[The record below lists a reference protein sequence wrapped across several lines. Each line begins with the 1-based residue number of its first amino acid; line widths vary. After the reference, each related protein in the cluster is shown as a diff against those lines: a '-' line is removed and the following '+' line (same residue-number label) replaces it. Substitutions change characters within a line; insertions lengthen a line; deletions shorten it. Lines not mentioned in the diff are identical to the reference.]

1 MLRTEAES
9 SEAILFV
16 DGNRVSREML
26 YSEFEAILDGFV
38 PLPDMANQQVQGV
51 FVRID
56 PQLFI
61 TAAVFFRISFD
72 SEGHT
77 DKRWNVPLYQ
87 LADNAAKGPD
97 LGAGAIRLA
106 CRSQCSIAWHHQSM
120 WDPDM
125 TPGAN
130 NFVLL
135 KKSIKAN
142 RLGLLHEELPV
153 SPQQPEAINY
163 TRVLKDADQAK
174 DIESKISRQLKEK
187 YKKEFRD
194 HMARLLKEQR
204 LRILTLNS
212 KRKQQI
218 QQLQLEFQQR
228 VQGHNVELETKGK
241 EISQQVSR
249 NQELKE
255 TIDQQAVKIEGLREY
270 FEHKVKALQDDEG
283 TQIQEL
289 QLMKNEYEAELAA
302 KVEAGVLDV
311 KEQLQMREVEL
322 MYRREQE
329 SSLEQEVTRLRAEN
343 QNLLGNSSEQ
353 LLERLE
359 NAGMNFIAYHPG
371 AGHLTIPLVDMGEY
385 LESPLS
391 YAATNCG
398 VDLPHYKGWLQHY
411 HTPICKAL
419 DESGDLCG
427 GKIERISSPGEFHT
441 GESDR
446 CDDHRTSRTQT
457 FAAVR
462 M

>member
-1 MLRTEAES
+1 MLRSEAES

-16 DGNRVSREML
+16 DENRVSREML

-38 PLPDMANQQVQGV
+38 PLPDMANQHVQGV
-51 FVRID
+51 YVRVS
-56 PQLFI
+56 PQLCI
-61 TAAVFFRISFD
+61 TATVFFSISFD
-72 SEGHT
+72 SDGHT
-77 DKRWNVPLYQ
+77 DKRWNVPLNQ

-106 CRSQCSIAWHHQSM
+106 CRSQCSIAWHHQNL

-142 RLGLLHEELPV
+142 RLGLTYQEIDVPT
-153 SPQQPEAINY
+153 QQADAINY
-163 TRVLKDADQAK
+163 TRVLKDLDQAK
-174 DIESKISRQLKEK
+174 DIESKISRQLREK

-218 QQLQLEFQQR
+218 QQLQLEHQHR
-228 VQGHNVELETKGK
+228 VHIHREELEIKGK
-241 EISQQVSR
+241 EIFQQNSR

-283 TQIQEL
+283 TQLQEL

-329 SSLEQEVTRLRAEN
+329 SSLEQEITRLRAEN

-359 NAGMNFIAYHPG
+359 NAGMSFIAYHPG
-371 AGHLTIPLVDMGEY
+371 AGHLTIPLMDMSEY

-391 YAATNCG
+391 YAANSCG
-398 VDLPHYKGWLQHY
+398 VNLQHYKGWLQHY
-411 HTPICKAL
+411 HAPICKAL
-419 DESGDLCG
+419 SENGDLCG
-427 GKIERISSPGEFHT
+427 ENIERISSPGQFHT
-441 GESDR
+441 GETDR
-446 CDDHRTSRTQT
+446 CDGHKTSPTQT

>member
-1 MLRTEAES
+1 MQRPEAES

-16 DGNRVSREML
+16 DRNRVSREML

-38 PLPDMANQQVQGV
+38 PLSDMSNEHVQGV
-51 FVRID
+51 YVRVNA
-56 PQLFI
+56 QLCV
-61 TAAVFFRISFD
+61 TAAVFFRINFD
-72 SEGHT
+72 DDGYA
-77 DKRWNVPLYQ
+77 DKRWNVPLQQ

-106 CRSQCSIAWHHQSM
+106 CRSQCSIAWHHQNL

-130 NFVLL
+130 NFVII
-135 KKSIKAN
+135 KKTIKAN
-142 RLGLLHEELPV
+142 RLGLTYQEIEAPV
-153 SPQQPEAINY
+153 QGPEAVNY
-163 TRVLKDADQAK
+163 TRVLKDADQAR
-174 DIESKISRQLKEK
+174 DIESKVSRRLKEK
-187 YKKEFRD
+187 YKQEFRD

-212 KRKQQI
+212 KRKQQL
-218 QQLQLEFQQR
+218 QQLQLEHQQR
-228 VQGHNVELETKGK
+228 VQDHRIELEAKGK
-241 EISQQVSR
+241 EISQQVLR
-249 NQELKE
+249 NKELKD

-270 FEHKVKALQDDEG
+270 FEHKVKALQADEG
-283 TQIQEL
+283 SQLQEL
-289 QLMKNEYEAELAA
+289 QLMKNEFEAELSA
-302 KVEAGVLDV
+302 KVQSAVMEV

-329 SSLEQEVTRLRAEN
+329 SSLEQEITRLRAEN

-371 AGHLTIPLVDMGEY
+371 AGHLTIPLMDMSEY
-385 LESPLS
+385 LDNPLA
-391 YAATNCG
+391 YAAAQCG
-398 VDLPHYKGWLQHY
+398 VTLQHYKEWLQHY

-419 DESGDLCG
+419 TEHGEPCG
-427 GKIERISSPGEFHT
+427 EVVERTSAPGQFHN

-446 CDDHRTSRTQT
+446 CNDHKTTATQT